1 MSDTDSFI
9 EEVTEE
15 VRRDRLYALGRRYGW
30 IVALVLVLIIGG
42 AAVNEWLKA
51 QAEAEARG
59 FGGALFEALEDP
71 DVAGRLPALST
82 LAQADHSAALIAE
95 LAEIDSLS
103 ASDEAAAAARYE
115 TLLDSGTL
123 DALYTDL
130 VRLKLVTLIS
140 ETAGPAARIAL
151 LDPIISVQSTFA
163 PIALEHRAVAHLEAG
178 DVEAAHAD
186 LRRIIEHPEVT
197 AALRERAGQLM
208 IATGGVVTPRASL
221 VGQEG

>member
-140 ETAGPAARIAL
+140 
-151 LDPIISVQSTFA
+151 
-163 PIALEHRAVAHLEAG
+163 
-178 DVEAAHAD
+178 
-186 LRRIIEHPEVT
+186 
-197 AALRERAGQLM
+197 
-208 IATGGVVTPRASL
+208 
-221 VGQEG
+221 